1 MAFTQSCHDLCLR
14 TCNSVKWGDGVRD
27 QRSQPHFLEQLSIIC
42 LQLSPCPSDPSCWL
56 TPYLCFASDNQQ
68 RLLPELQT
76 WVLCPPL
83 VGTEWWTLQPPSA
96 SHNPY
101 PTHYPSSHD
110 YPTTLPSWL
119 VTTPLSPTN
128 PLPLTPQPDI
138 EPPLL
143 PLHPFQENKAERT
156 ILYCLHKST
165 QWTLNEQKGKI
176 QLLIFS
182 ISKYGCCILI
192 VFSYQSSE

>member
-1 MAFTQSCHDLCLR
+1 MSLWSYICIGKNVFRCQLSKLNRRWHSHNLLT
-14 TCNSVKWGDGVRD
+14 TCVSEVATLSKGGDGVRD
-27 QRSQPHFLEQLSIIC
+27 QGSQPHFFEKLSIIC
-42 LQLSPCPSDPSCWL
+42 PQLLPCPSDPSCWL

-68 RLLPELQT
+68 RLFPELQT

-143 PLHPFQENKAERT
+143 PLSPLSREQSRQNNSLLLAQKHAMNPQRT
-156 ILYCLHKST
+156 
-165 QWTLNEQKGKI
+165 KG
-176 QLLIFS
+176 
-182 ISKYGCCILI
+182 
-192 VFSYQSSE
+192 